1 MFNKKTNDVSV
12 NINTANISTLVGE
25 GCQIK
30 GDVSAKNSIK
40 IEGHIQG
47 NLAIDGSVI
56 IGEKGTVQGDVRCAD
71 LVIFGRLEGNISARQ
86 LQLKQS
92 AHIQGNIEAQTL
104 QIDPGAI
111 YQGSVTMKT
120 GANPTLKR
128 PPEQA

>member
-12 NINTANISTLVGE
+12 NINTTNISTLIGE

-30 GDVSAKNSIK
+30 GDVTVKNSIK

-71 LVIFGRLEGNISARQ
+71 LIVFGRLEGNISARQ

-111 YQGSVTMKT
+111 YQGSVAMKS
-120 GANPTLKR
+120 GSDLSLKS
-128 PPEQA
+128 PPEKA